1 MVIESN
7 GRVQELEENIWMP
20 CDHICDDML
29 YCNKLQICSYIV
41 YVRVEVYYTGII
53 QHYSTDLA
61 SFSNI
66 ILFPRRFRNTLG
78 GKGGVTLG
86 GVAVQFS
93 W

>member
-1 MVIESN
+1 MIIFVTTCYIAN
-7 GRVQELEENIWMP
+7 
-20 CDHICDDML
+20 
-29 YCNKLQICSYIV
+29 ICSYIV
-41 YVRVEVYYTGII
+41 YVGVEVYCIGII

-66 ILFPRRFRNTLG
+66 ILFHRRFRNTLG